1 MWWKRPWRWLYEML
15 AAAVVLGL
23 LNMIGKWLGASP
35 YLGIPTAA
43 RIALFIGLTLVLEFV
58 VVPSPRKMDR
68 GDPLPPLPTH
78 EAQAGR
84 RGWGSTSSEHR

>member
-35 YLGIPTAA
+35 YLGIPTAG
-43 RIALFIGLTLVLEFV
+43 RMALFVGLALVLEFA
-58 VVPSPRKMDR
+58 VVPSPAKMDR

-78 EAQAGR
+78 ETQAGR
-84 RGWGSTSSEHR
+84 RGWAGRHSGQN